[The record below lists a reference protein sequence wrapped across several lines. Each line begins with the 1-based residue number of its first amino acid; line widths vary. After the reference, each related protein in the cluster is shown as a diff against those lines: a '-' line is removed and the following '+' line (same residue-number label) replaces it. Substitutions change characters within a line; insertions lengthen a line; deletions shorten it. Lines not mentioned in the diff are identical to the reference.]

1 MLYWLVFKSYMN
13 YIFLSHSFLLI
24 PKGHTVDGVN
34 HHLLVVEAGE
44 GDLFL
49 RDGVELMILAR
60 YSDYLLFDWLVR
72 FQHFDII
79 VMCDVF
85 LDYNFRDSFQGCLI
99 IVFVIHVLIIIMLVD
114 D

>member
-1 MLYWLVFKSYMN
+1 MN
-13 YIFLSHSFLLI
+13 QIFLSYSFLRI
-24 PKGHTVDGVN
+24 STWRTVDGVSQ
-34 HHLLVVEAGE
+34 HLLVVEAGE
-44 GDLFL
+44 GGLFL
-49 RDGVELMILAR
+49 RDGAELMILAR

-85 LDYNFRDSFQGCLI
+85 LDYNLRDSFQGFLI
-99 IVFVIHVLIIIMLVD
+99 IILMVHVLIIIMLVD